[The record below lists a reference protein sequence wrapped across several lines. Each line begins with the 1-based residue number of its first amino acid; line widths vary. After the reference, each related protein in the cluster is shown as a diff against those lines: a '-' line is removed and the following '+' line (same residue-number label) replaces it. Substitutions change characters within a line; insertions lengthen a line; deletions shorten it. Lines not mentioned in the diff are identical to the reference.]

1 MEAARMWFHI
11 SAEISPNPA
20 ILCVVH
26 RRFIDRSR
34 TFPGTAAA
42 GTPLQPSPN
51 SSRHDWHHQ
60 LLGYSSETKVTNYK
74 FLVRQEAGTTQGTDY
89 GIA

>member
-1 MEAARMWFHI
+1 MWFHI

-26 RRFIDRSR
+26 RRSIDRSC

-42 GTPLQPSPN
+42 GTALQPSPT
-51 SSRHDWHHQ
+51 SSRLNWHHQ

-74 FLVRQEAGTTQGTDY
+74 FLVRQKAGTTQGPDY
-89 GIA
+89 GTA